1 MLTPNPGLIIWT
13 IVTFVLLA
21 IVLRKF
27 AWKPILEALRSR
39 EESIESSIER
49 AEFAKSEAERILA
62 ENREQLAR
70 AESESRRMLA
80 EGRTLGEQLKNDL
93 LDQANQ
99 QSRKL
104 LEQAKQEIARDK
116 EAALTQLRGEVANL
130 AIKVAEKILDESL
143 DENKHRKI
151 IEGYLK
157 ELPKN

>member
-27 AWKPILEALRSR
+27 AWKPILEVLHGR
-39 EESIESSIER
+39 EESVRSSIER

-70 AESESRRMLA
+70 AESEARRILT
-80 EGRTLGEQLKNDL
+80 EGRTLGEQLKNDII
-93 LDQANQ
+93 DQANQ
-99 QSRKL
+99 HSRKL

-116 EAALTQLRGEVANL
+116 DAAIAQLRGEVANL
-130 AIKVAEKILDESL
+130 AIKAAEKILDESL

-151 IEGYLK
+151 IEGFLK
-157 ELPKN
+157 DLPKN